1 MLSNLKSSFFK
12 QNSQTMNKL
21 IKLTIG
27 LLFFCTQVFAQTQQ
41 NPPSLLEHLQQHG
54 IEEFR
59 LAINFDTLEAYRK
72 KDASF
77 KAKVQFKGLDD
88 QLKVW
93 DVDVNV
99 RGRFR
104 RTFCEMPPL
113 KLNFSKKDLLA
124 AGFSPYDELK
134 LTCQCTGDPEGENLL
149 FKEYLTYGLYEQL
162 SPYAF
167 QTHLLNIKYVNTA
180 DHKTTKRGYAFV
192 IENDKEF
199 GDRLGLKECKNCLV
213 PAPQDLDL
221 ASENLVATFQYMIG
235 NEDWGTITG
244 QKNVKFFRK
253 NDDGKLIVV
262 PHDFDFSSLVGAA
275 YAKKKPS
282 QPNAI
287 MARQFKGLQ
296 ADAELQKQTMRLF
309 RNKREAM
316 EAFIQN
322 SPLLSE
328 EASRTMA
335 NYLGTFYDRP
345 SN

>member
-1 MLSNLKSSFFK
+1 MKNKKSLLSL
-12 QNSQTMNKL
+12 
-21 IKLTIG
+21 G
-27 LLFFCTQVFAQTQQ
+27 LLLISFQVFAQAQQ
-41 NPPSLLEHLQQHG
+41 NTPSLLTHLQQHG
-54 IEEFR
+54 VEEFR

-77 KAKVQFKGLDD
+77 MAKVQFKGLDD
-88 QLKVW
+88 QMKVW
-93 DVDVNV
+93 DVEVKV

-104 RTFCEMPPL
+104 RTFCEVPPL
-113 KLNFSKKDLLA
+113 KLSFSKKELVA
-124 AGFSPYDELK
+124 AGFAPYNDLK
-134 LTCQCTGDPEGENLL
+134 LTCQCIGDPEGENLL

-162 SPYAF
+162 SPNAF
-167 QTHLLNIKYVNTA
+167 HTHLLNIKYINTA

-192 IENDKEF
+192 IEDDKEF
-199 GDRLGLKECKNCLV
+199 GDRLGLKECKDCLV

-235 NEDWGTITG
+235 NEDWSTVNG

-253 NDDGKLIVV
+253 ADGEKLIVV

-282 QPNAI
+282 NPNAI
-287 MARQFKGLQ
+287 INRQFKGLQ
-296 ADAELQKQTMRLF
+296 ADADLQKQTMRLF
-309 RNKREAM
+309 RNKRAAM
-316 EAFIQN
+316 ENLLQN
-322 SPLLSE
+322 SPFLNE
-328 EASRTMA
+328 EISRAMI